1 MIFRTFKCLIML
13 SRALKV
19 KYQHYTVN
27 VITSYRYL
35 GVDIDPSLKF
45 NNYFMTSHKKTTG
58 RLYLLNKLWFQ
69 LDTKA
74 AVTIYKSLIIPV
86 LTYCSVFS
94 IFDDKSRASLKIHVP
109 LEFSTD
115 ILIKPT
121 QFYYHISLWLKR
133 NMLACLRV
141 NVLMENYEK
150 ALENILV
157 SWALKNTLEITQS
170 A

>member
-19 KYQHYTVN
+19 KYQHHTVN

-45 NNYFMTSHKKTTG
+45 NNYFMTSHKKTIG

-86 LTYCSVFS
+86 LIYCSVFS

-109 LEFSTD
+109 LEFS
-115 ILIKPT
+115 IRHP
-121 QFYYHISLWLKR
+121 WLKR
-133 NMLACLRV
+133 SMLACLRV

-150 ALENILV
+150 TLENILV
-157 SWALKNTLEITQS
+157 FWAPKNALEITQS